1 MKKMFVFLGI
11 MGLFLTGCSNLK
23 SVDIDKV
30 EIDMTNDKVVELIGK
45 PDDKIDEKE
54 ELLDEATTAIKADQ
68 YISDRA
74 GDNSEGVNE
83 DVVNELRTNLEG
95 LKKFK
100 VYTENGENTYINEY
114 TYKDNKE
121 SKTTMIYFYQDK
133 VIAIN

>member
-45 PDDKIDEKE
+45 PDDKIEEKE

-83 DVVNELRTNLEG
+83 DVLNELQTNLEG

-121 SKTTMIYFYQDK
+121 SKTAMIYFYQDK

>member
-1 MKKMFVFLGI
+1 MKKMFVFLGT

-45 PDDKIDEKE
+45 PDDKIEEKE

-83 DVVNELRTNLEG
+83 DVLNELRTNLEG

-121 SKTTMIYFYQDK
+121 SKTAMIYFYQDK